1 MKIVQVCPRFFPH
14 IGGVETH
21 VYEISKRLSKK
32 HEVCVYTTDPSR
44 KLPKVELIDG
54 IEVKRFR
61 SFAPNESYFFSPSL
75 YSTLKKE
82 SYDIIHAHLYHA
94 FPAIE
99 ALFAR
104 SNGAKFI
111 FNPYFHGRSHT
122 SFRNIL
128 FNFYHLIGKRIFQ
141 ESDVIVCS
149 SEYEREILENF
160 FTFKEIEIIPL
171 GIDFSKFTKNIKRK
185 QRIKT
190 ILYVGR
196 LEKYKG
202 IDHLVKAMHLLR
214 KDHDVNLKIIGGGP
228 YRRDLEYLVKKL
240 NLTNNVTFLGRK
252 GMAEMADLYS
262 KAEVLVSP
270 SLHESFGLVL
280 IEALKSGLA
289 VLSTPVGEAPFLI
302 RNNMILELK
311 IPPDSVDIAN
321 KLKNLIDNKT
331 ILNNGINNKL
341 LHRYSYDSI
350 SKKIE
355 AIYLR

>member
-1 MKIVQVCPRFFPH
+1 MKIIQVCPRFPPH

-21 VYEISKRLSKK
+21 VYEISKRLAKK
-32 HEVCVYTTDPSR
+32 HEVCVFTTDPSK
-44 KLPKVELIDG
+44 KLPKVEFIDG
-54 IEVKRFR
+54 IEVRRFW
-61 SFAPNESYFFSPSL
+61 SFAPNESYFFSPGL
-75 YSTLKKE
+75 YSALKKE

-99 ALFAR
+99 ALFAK

-111 FNPYFHGRSHT
+111 FNPYFHGKSHT
-122 SFRNIL
+122 KFRNVL

-141 ESDVIVCS
+141 ESDVIICS
-149 SEYEREILENF
+149 SEYEKQILEKI
-160 FTFKEIEIIPL
+160 FTFKEIKVIPL
-171 GIDFSKFTKNIKRK
+171 GIDSSKFTRKSKRK
-185 QRIKT
+185 QKIKT

-202 IDHLVKAMHLLR
+202 IDHLIKAIHLLKR
-214 KDHDVNLKIIGGGP
+214 DNDVHLKIIGDGP
-228 YRRDLEYLVKKL
+228 YRRNLEYFVEKL
-240 NLTNNVTFLGRK
+240 NLTNNIVFLGKRNLS
-252 GMAEMADLYS
+252 EIVDEYY

-280 IEALKSGLA
+280 IEALKSGLD

-302 RNNMILELK
+302 RNNMILGLK
-311 IPPDSVDIAN
+311 IPLDSKDIAK

-331 ILNNGINNKL
+331 GLNNVINNRL
-341 LHRYSYDSI
+341 LNRYSYDSI

-355 AIYLR
+355 AIYLE